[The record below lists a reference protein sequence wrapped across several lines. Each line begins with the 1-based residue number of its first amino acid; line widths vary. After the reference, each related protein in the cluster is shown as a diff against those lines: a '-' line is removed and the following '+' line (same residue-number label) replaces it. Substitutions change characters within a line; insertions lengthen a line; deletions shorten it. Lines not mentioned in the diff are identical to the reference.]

1 VAAVRRRRRAT
12 TTAALPSASAS
23 VASRRSR
30 PDLTTEFVEMCTDR
44 PLRLVGDRRVR
55 PGEPVP
61 REPEHPPDGPV
72 FRGRRG
78 RTMVIDEAMARSDWP
93 MDTGHG
99 WGSTGAVGTREPVFT
114 WTPSGPAADGRAV
127 LGRVAQREG
136 GARTDRLRFGT
147 YLVSNATTLALYELV
162 TEEVGRRLDLPTELV
177 VETSY
182 ESCERDQNEVCFV
195 CSLPYVAFERR
206 GLDLAVPV
214 AAPVLQGERYGGRP
228 IYFSDVIVHRDS
240 PFLTFLDLRGRSW
253 AYNEPL
259 SWSGYGITRYH
270 LVTLGETNGFF
281 REVVEAGFHREAIR
295 EVLVAMAE
303 DSAVRERLSLA
314 LVERFVPVDAGSYDD
329 IRKMVDACEAAG
341 FLELR

>member
-1 VAAVRRRRRAT
+1 MVRRT
-12 TTAALPSASAS
+12 HGKG
-23 VASRRSR
+23 
-30 PDLTTEFVEMCTDR
+30 F
-44 PLRLVGDRRVR
+44 
-55 PGEPVP
+55 
-61 REPEHPPDGPV
+61 
-72 FRGRRG
+72 
-78 RTMVIDEAMARSDWP
+78 DWP

-99 WGSTGAVGTREPVFT
+99 WGSTGVVGTREPVFT

-136 GARTDRLRFGT
+136 GASPDHLRFGT

-162 TEEVGRRLDLPTELV
+162 TEEVGRRLSLPTELV

-240 PFLTFLDLRGRSW
+240 PFLTFLDLRGQSW

-295 EVLVAMAE
+295 MVARGEVDGSAIDSQVLSIELRDHPDLTEHVRVVEALGPSTIQPVAVSRRVPEDLRKAIRGVLVTIAE
-303 DSAVRERLSLA
+303 DPAVRERLALA
-314 LVERFVPVDAGSYDD
+314 LVERFVAVDAGSYDD
-329 IRKMVDACEAAG
+329 IRMMVDTCEAAG
-341 FLELR
+341 FTELR